1 MEDFIYKEL
10 VNVKETTNKILR
22 NYKNIFISLPIVQT
36 EEKVVNNM
44 PKRHNYFENGRRE
57 CHFSQQHFSIGII
70 MLFGNLLSRIRTFW
84 YNMNSNKEAN
94 LSNEHNGINIINL
107 SNYRSLTN
115 DNSAIQLGSVQSVL
129 KSRHSNHYQQRPFKH

>member
-57 CHFSQQHFSIGII
+57 GHFSQQHFSIGII
-70 MLFGNLLSRIRTFW
+70 MLFGNLLSRIRTF
-84 YNMNSNKEAN
+84 
-94 LSNEHNGINIINL
+94 
-107 SNYRSLTN
+107 
-115 DNSAIQLGSVQSVL
+115 
-129 KSRHSNHYQQRPFKH
+129 

>member
-36 EEKVVNNM
+36 EEKVVTNM
-44 PKRHNYFENGRRE
+44 SKRHNYFENGRRE

-70 MLFGNLLSRIRTFW
+70 MLFGNLLSRIRTF
-84 YNMNSNKEAN
+84 
-94 LSNEHNGINIINL
+94 
-107 SNYRSLTN
+107 
-115 DNSAIQLGSVQSVL
+115 
-129 KSRHSNHYQQRPFKH
+129 